1 MADRQAHRTADSG
14 ETPQSPPASL
24 YELLIYDNKKLA
36 ERQDEP
42 HLILRRNLRGQRN
55 PFPPAGSPAPL
66 DEAAPP
72 ADDAPEALHASAP
85 SEEPAETVAPQAD
98 HPDTAQATPSAFD
111 TSSYIASLGSGMSED
126 VERVVAT
133 LVQLEA
139 EDDQASADSGELL
152 DPEQVLSETAD
163 LQTPDLRVTDEKA
176 ESRRGVNLSDIF
188 SALRSVREKGKS
200 PKAGYTKKVEYED
213 R

>member
-1 MADRQAHRTADSG
+1 
-14 ETPQSPPASL
+14 
-24 YELLIYDNKKLA
+24 
-36 ERQDEP
+36 
-42 HLILRRNLRGQRN
+42 
-55 PFPPAGSPAPL
+55 
-66 DEAAPP
+66 
-72 ADDAPEALHASAP
+72 
-85 SEEPAETVAPQAD
+85 
-98 HPDTAQATPSAFD
+98 
-111 TSSYIASLGSGMSED
+111 MSED